1 MTEWEDPIVKEVR
14 KAREELMQEAGDL
27 ENLFKLLKA
36 GEEKHPERIVEHSKS
51 SF

>member
-1 MTEWEDPIVKEVR
+1 
-14 KAREELMQEAGDL
+14 MQEAGDS